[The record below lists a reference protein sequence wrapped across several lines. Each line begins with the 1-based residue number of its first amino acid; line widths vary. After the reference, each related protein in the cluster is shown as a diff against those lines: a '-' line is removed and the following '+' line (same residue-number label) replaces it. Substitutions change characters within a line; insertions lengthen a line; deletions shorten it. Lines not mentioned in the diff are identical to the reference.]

1 MNYNTCV
8 LNPNT
13 TPLIFVLLSGN
24 RWSGAGIISAGESHK
39 DSKSVVHSGC
49 SLWPSFLIIKNKIII
64 LTLAG
69 CYHGDQKL
77 LSSQAD
83 CCSPL
88 SNQLL
93 FQHRI
98 FTKWK
103 YEPLKSFPLALIC
116 EKEEC
121 HETLFIIL
129 RQSAKNMLGFGWW
142 YFLVTMVFGFWTCSY
157 FV

>member
-1 MNYNTCV
+1 MVRISPTHVCWFIAIHSTNGYFFFFFFGI
-8 LNPNT
+8 LG
-13 TPLIFVLLSGN
+13 FLSL
-24 RWSGAGIISAGESHK
+24 
-39 DSKSVVHSGC
+39 C
-49 SLWPSFLIIKNKIII
+49 SFLFLKGLKW
-64 LTLAG
+64 LKGQTMTR

-129 RQSAKNMLGFGWW
+129 RQSAKNMLGLGWW